1 MMLKLLFLGWTTLQ
15 LIGWSTFEGTCFEWV
30 YVEAE
35 GAEIQVPTFPTKVK
49 RSEGQIMEL
58 SGHFLPLE
66 MGNNSI
72 VISKMPY
79 SSCFFCGGDVGAE
92 TVAEVQFSRTPPR
105 FKLDQIV
112 HVRGR
117 LKLNEKDLDH
127 LTFILTDAILVSK

>member
-1 MMLKLLFLGWTTLQ
+1 MLKLLFLGLTAFQ
-15 LIGWSTFEGTCFEWV
+15 LIGWTTFEGTSFKWV

-35 GAEIQVPTFPTKVK
+35 GAEIQLPTFPTKVVRK
-49 RSEGQIMEL
+49 EGQMMEL

-66 MGNNSI
+66 IGSNSI
-72 VISKMPY
+72 VISKNPY
-79 SSCFFCGGDVGAE
+79 ASCFFCGGNVGAE
-92 TVAEVQFSRTPPR
+92 TVAEIQFARTPPH

-117 LKLNEKDLDH
+117 LKLNERDLDH